1 MIGLSIHIPSL
12 FIGFVVGY
20 ILISALFLWFGYDE
34 RYHNGFSRGWDC
46 GVDYGRKETKDREV
60 MEGETN
66 EEHISGSE

>member
-1 MIGLSIHIPSL
+1 MIELSIHIPSL
-12 FIGFVVGY
+12 FVGFVVGY

-34 RYHNGFSRGWDC
+34 RYHNAFSQGWDC